1 MKFTTLSFGCVLF
14 AALSLVPA
22 SGVTVINGTFD
33 DNAAAYTVWPGYNG
47 QNGVN
52 PANPTGWTITGGG
65 GINPVSP
72 VGAGQDPFND
82 GASTGAFAF
91 LQGETRLEQT
101 IAGFAVGA
109 SYTLSLDFNARNC
122 CTAGAGP
129 IADVYLND
137 VLLASSTDL
146 FPAPG
151 YVIPGTLANGGN
163 WYNAD
168 LPFVAGAN
176 SITLSIRA
184 RPSAGGADTTL
195 IVDNV
200 SVVPEPST
208 FAALVLSLGLL
219 ARRRR

>member
-1 MKFTTLSFGCVLF
+1 MFVVVTL
-14 AALSLVPA
+14 PHA
-22 SGVTVINGTFD
+22 SGVTVINGNFE
-33 DNAAAYTVWPGYNG
+33 DNAASYTVWPGYNG

-52 PANPTGWTITGGG
+52 PASPTGWTATGGG
-65 GINPVSP
+65 GLNPVSP

-82 GASTGAFAF
+82 GISTGAFAL
-91 LQGETRLEQT
+91 LQGDTRLEQT
-101 IAGFAVGA
+101 IAGFTVGG

-137 VLLASSTDL
+137 VLLASSTSL

-168 LPFVAGAN
+168 ILFVAAADTL
-176 SITLSIRA
+176 TLSIRS

-200 SVVPEPST
+200 SIVPEPST
-208 FAALVLSLGLL
+208 FAALLLSLSLL